1 MCGRAE
7 VHPDA
12 HQDPANGRCTL
23 AVYGP
28 QRQPD
33 VCSWETAGMH
43 RTALDAL
50 FAGMVAAAVTFAVT
64 PLSARLARRLGA
76 VDQPRDRGLSD
87 RPTPLLG
94 GVAIFAGVAV
104 SMSLWLLG
112 GHKEWQAILW
122 GAAPIR
128 LVGAIIGRG
137 WFSGGA
143 RGCSR
148 GWGLASHSRPPRLWS
163 SSPVRWWRCCRLC

>member
-1 MCGRAE
+1 MCGSAE

-12 HQDPANGRCTL
+12 HQDPATGRCTL

-33 VCSWETAGMH
+33 VCSWETALMH

-50 FAGMVAAAVTFAVT
+50 FAGMVAAAVTFVVT
-64 PLSARLARRLGA
+64 PLSARLAQRLGA

-104 SMSLWLLG
+104 AMALWLLG

-122 GAAPIR
+122 GAAIIT
-128 LVGAIIGRG
+128 LVGAVDDVID
-137 WFSGGA
+137 
-143 RGCSR
+143 
-148 GWGLASHSRPPRLWS
+148 L
-163 SSPVRWWRCCRLC
+163 SPVIKLAGQVGAVLPPVLTGVRVQ